1 MPTYANKDQITFTS
15 YGTRDMYAREPFD
28 LEDMQAHLK
37 EYPEIEY
44 VSFPQTWYGY
54 GAPIVDLAN
63 NKYLETHYSD
73 YVHGFDTQLF
83 IKSELFFSESDAAL
97 ELIEL
102 FFTVQN
108 DYPVIDEGFWSAM
121 EYVVLEEF
129 VRNEICF
136 ELEIEPEQF
145 DAAME
150 ELGDSVC
157 EYAIIDN
164 DGSTPYM
171 SEDSADILA
180 ARIREVL

>member
-1 MPTYANKDQITFTS
+1 MPTYANKDQFTFTS
-15 YGTRDMYAREPFD
+15 YGTGDMYAREPFD
-28 LEDMQAHLK
+28 LEDMQAHLT

-44 VSFPQTWYGY
+44 VSFPHTWYGY
-54 GAPIVDLAN
+54 AAPIVDLAN

-83 IKSELFFSESDAAL
+83 IKSELFFSETDDAL

-108 DYPVIDEGFWSAM
+108 DYAVISEELWGVM
-121 EYVVLEEF
+121 EYEILEEF
-129 VRNEICF
+129 VREEICF
-136 ELEIEPEQF
+136 ELEIEHEQF
-145 DAAME
+145 DTAME
-150 ELGDSVC
+150 AFGDSIT
-157 EYAIIDN
+157 EYAHVDN

-171 SEDSADILA
+171 SEDNAAILA

>member
-15 YGTRDMYAREPFD
+15 YGSRDMYEREPFD
-28 LEDMQAHLK
+28 LGEMQAHLK

-44 VSFPQTWYGY
+44 VSFPHTWYGY
-54 GAPIVDLAN
+54 AAPIVDLAN
-63 NKYLETHYSD
+63 NKYLETYYSD

-83 IKSELFFSESDAAL
+83 IKSELFFSETDDAL

-108 DYPVIDEGFWSAM
+108 DYPVIDDDLWDAL
-121 EYVVLEEF
+121 EYEILEEF
-129 VRNEICF
+129 VRDAICYN
-136 ELEIEPEQF
+136 LEIEPEQF

-150 ELGDSVC
+150 ELGDGVY
-157 EYAIIDN
+157 EYASIDN

-171 SEDSADILA
+171 SNDDAAILA
-180 ARIREVL
+180 SRIREVL